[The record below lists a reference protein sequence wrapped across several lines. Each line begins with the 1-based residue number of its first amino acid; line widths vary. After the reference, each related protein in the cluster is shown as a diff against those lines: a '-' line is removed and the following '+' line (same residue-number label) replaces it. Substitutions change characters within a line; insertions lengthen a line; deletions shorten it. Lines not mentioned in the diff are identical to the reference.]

1 MRTANANERRID
13 VRYRREG
20 SLLHRLVVR
29 IARRAVNSFAKSVIA
44 RAHERGLVNSFVFHE
59 LAGIIDRSLW
69 PEREPAH
76 SDNTEAS
83 DGRKGNDD

>member
-1 MRTANANERRID
+1 MRTANTNERKID

-20 SLLHRLVVR
+20 SLLYRLVVR
-29 IARRAVNSFAKSVIA
+29 IARRTVNRFAKSVIC
-44 RAHERGLVNSFVFHE
+44 RAHERGLVNSFVMHE

-76 SDNTEAS
+76 SDNDQADTRHE
-83 DGRKGNDD
+83 